1 MKRLKY
7 CRNYELPL
15 FDQEQCYQ
23 FVIIDLRQLN
33 FLLIAIYIWI
43 NVASKIAGFTT
54 TATIFINS
62 YIWDLNNKCRPS
74 QFVCTRGWN
83 NVDSKMFFLS
93 SFWSNPGCPP
103 RLALTRD
110 AQSSPAWERP
120 SVMSQPAPGPRNKVT
135 RCQCVIIFNNY
146 PDITRGSAR

>member
-23 FVIIDLRQLN
+23 FVIIDLCRLN

-43 NVASKIAGFTT
+43 NGASKISGFTPVIWIFANWKTLFLYFLYVALT
-54 TATIFINS
+54 TDCCILNLRRGKVKYEHIFFIS
-62 YIWDLNNKCRPS
+62 
-74 QFVCTRGWN
+74 
-83 NVDSKMFFLS
+83 LS
-93 SFWSNPGCPP
+93 SPDCSALAWPWPGMP
-103 RLALTRD
+103 RLA
-110 AQSSPAWERP
+110 WEP
-120 SVMSQPAPGPRNKVT
+120 PAPVT

-146 PDITRGSAR
+146 PNITRGSAR